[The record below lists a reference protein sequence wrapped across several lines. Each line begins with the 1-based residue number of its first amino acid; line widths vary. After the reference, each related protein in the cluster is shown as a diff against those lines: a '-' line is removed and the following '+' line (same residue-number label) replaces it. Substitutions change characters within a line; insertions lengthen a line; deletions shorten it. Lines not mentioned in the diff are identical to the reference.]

1 MEQGMDAAAAPQRRS
16 WMRRAVRALLWA
28 LLAMAALLA
37 LVAAVV
43 LWMNRR
49 DEAPSEDVRAL
60 QALLASAKPVAGE
73 DDALAGITALGALR
87 TRSPDASLT
96 GAAMRRNS
104 AEERASRGDAV
115 DAALR
120 SCESPD
126 GACTALL
133 AAAEPELAG
142 WIERERALLD
152 GYIALLP
159 RRGWYE
165 PLPPARL
172 EAFELSAFGAV
183 TEAQRLL
190 HAQALIDARAG
201 RVDAV
206 RDALAADLGFWR
218 AALAGSRTLIARMVA
233 ARAVQRNFEAG
244 AHALARLP
252 DGAVDSVVPAGWRVP
267 ITPQERSLHAAL
279 AWEWQLGDNAVRS
292 VYGDQSKALRQRE
305 PRASLT
311 PLFKLQATSNANA
324 AMMRRAAQAYD
335 VPYPRLRESL
345 RRLDADVE
353 RQARWPISLYNP
365 IGRILGA
372 IAAPALTGY
381 GQRLADLEGQR
392 RALLA
397 VVELHRHRTGAAQ
410 VPARLADSALR
421 DPYTGAAFEWD
432 AGASCVRA
440 RGLDRSHGRRCLHYG
455 VAPAI
460 QPSMNP

>member
-1 MEQGMDAAAAPQRRS
+1 MEQVMDGAAAPQRRS

-28 LLAMAALLA
+28 LLAMAALVA

-60 QALLASAKPVAGE
+60 QALMASAMPVAGE
-73 DDALAGITALGALR
+73 DDALAGIAALEALR
-87 TRSPDASLT
+87 SRAPGASST
-96 GAAMRRNS
+96 GAAARRNS

-120 SCESPD
+120 ACESPD
-126 GACTALL
+126 GACAALL
-133 AAAEPELAG
+133 AAAEPQLAD

-165 PLPPARL
+165 APPPAGL
-172 EAFELSAFGAV
+172 EAFESPAFGAAM
-183 TEAQRLL
+183 EAQRLL
-190 HAQALIDARAG
+190 HAQVLIDARAG
-201 RVDAV
+201 RATAV
-206 RDALAADLGFWR
+206 RDALAADLAFWR
-218 AALAGSRTLIARMVA
+218 AALAGTRTLLSKMVA
-233 ARAVQRNFEAG
+233 ARAMQRNFEAG
-244 AHALARLP
+244 AHAMARLP
-252 DGAVDSVVPAGWRVP
+252 ADAIDAAVPAGWRDPVSP
-267 ITPQERSLHAAL
+267 SERSLHAAL
-279 AWEWQLGDNAVRS
+279 AWEWQFGDNVMRS
-292 VYGDQSKALRQRE
+292 SHEDQSKSLRQRE

-311 PLFKLQATSNANA
+311 TLFKLQATSNASA

-335 VPYPRLRESL
+335 VPYPQLRESL

-353 RQARWPISLYNP
+353 RRTRWPYSLYNP

-397 VVELHRHRTGAAQ
+397 VVELHRHRADAAQ
-410 VPARLADSALR
+410 VPARLAASALR

-432 AGASCVRA
+432 AGASCVRP
-440 RGLDRSHGRRCLHYG
+440 RGLDRTHGRRCLHYG
-455 VAPAI
+455 VAPAV